1 MISDEKYY
9 DSMMKLSLLDQ
20 CENFVSLLS
29 LFSSN
34 VPLVTHVISG
44 QASYYI
50 HMQSN

>member
-9 DSMMKLSLLDQ
+9 DSMMKLSLLNQFED
-20 CENFVSLLS
+20 FLSLLS
-29 LFSSN
+29 LFSSK

-50 HMQSN
+50 HMQNN